1 MDGLGKA
8 KVGKFSNGETMV
20 EIEEST
26 RDCDVFL
33 IQPTCNPNP
42 NDNLMEL
49 LIMADACRVSIN
61 NQEIHFSF
69 GSINS
74 KIVVVVV

>member
-1 MDGLGKA
+1 
-8 KVGKFSNGETMV
+8 MV

-33 IQPTCNPNP
+33 IQPTCNPSP

-49 LIMADACRVSIN
+49 LIMADACRVGIN
-61 NQEIHFSF
+61 DQIIHFCFDVISSYVSLLLF
-69 GSINS
+69 CRERLRNGSLP
-74 KIVVVVV
+74 